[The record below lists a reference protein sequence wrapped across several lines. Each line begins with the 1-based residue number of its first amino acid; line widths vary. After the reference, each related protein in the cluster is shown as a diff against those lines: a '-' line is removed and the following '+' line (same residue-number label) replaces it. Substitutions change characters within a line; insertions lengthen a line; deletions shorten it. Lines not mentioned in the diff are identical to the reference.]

1 MVDQLSFASVDFAA
15 EKKRTKRDVFLAK
28 MAAVDRPHHL
38 ERGCRSQREPRYA
51 FPPVGPQCRLVM
63 DRVCR
68 RSDGLLPAPKSI
80 ELSCS
85 CPDGAHMCKRVAATL
100 YGIGARLDSRPEL
113 LFVLRGVDQQ
123 ELIARASAAPIAAV
137 GRKRTKSGKVLGDAN
152 LSALF
157 GLNIEEPLS
166 PADKEAKAAVE
177 TGPRPVSGRHWR
189 KNGPKRADRDIP
201 SHPKRA
207 VTRAKQAKSRTS
219 DHSARAADVR
229 KHSSRKRAASSGL
242 AT

>member
-1 MVDQLSFASVDFAA
+1 MADQLSFASLDFAA
-15 EKKRTKRDVFLAK
+15 EKKRTNRDVFLAE

-38 ERGCRSQREPRYA
+38 ERGRRRQREPRNA
-51 FPPVGPQCRLVM
+51 FPLVGPQCRLVM
-63 DRVCR
+63 DRLCR

-85 CPDGAHMCKRVAATL
+85 CPDGAHMCKRVAAIL

-113 LFVLRGVDQQ
+113 
-123 ELIARASAAPIAAV
+123 ISRASAAPIAAV
-137 GRKRTKSGKVLGDAN
+137 GRKRTKSGKVLGDAD

-157 GLNIEEPLS
+157 GLNIEEPSS

-177 TGPRPVSGRHWR
+177 TGPRPLSGRHRR
-189 KNGPKRADRDIP
+189 KNGPKRADRDMP

-207 VTRAKQAKSRTS
+207 VTKAKQAKSRTS
-219 DHSARAADVR
+219 DHSASTADVR